1 MKGFNK
7 SVVKAWHKMVKSIH
21 WGLLWPCK
29 VVFRRFVPIDRSM
42 IVFMTK
48 RGYGCNPKYIYRELR
63 RRKLPYRMVWLVTQK
78 SQRDG
83 YPAPC
88 QCVPLRSLRGVYY
101 ASKARLWI
109 DNGVNFSV
117 HFEKRPGQLHAQT
130 MHGSLG
136 IKKLDNAIK
145 SREQGG
151 WRGRTIMRREME
163 NTDVLFS
170 NSKFEEDVFRGV
182 FWRDTPMLRLGHART
197 DILFSKDADRVASL
211 RRGLKKRYN
220 VPLKAKIA
228 LYAPTYRKGGA
239 LDLLVCSN
247 CQAICE
253 ALGRRFGGD
262 FVLLVRFHQMT
273 HGVKLGKKNRKIMFN
288 ATDYPDM
295 QELLLVSDV
304 GITDYSSWI
313 FDYVLTRRPGFLVA
327 PDADSYETSTGLC
340 YPLSETPFPV
350 AKDVEELLS
359 EISAFDDAK
368 FAARAE
374 EFLRGKQCTDDGH
387 ASERIADW
395 IVSAMSAQ

>member
-1 MKGFNK
+1 MSKFQK
-7 SVVKAWHKMVKSIH
+7 VAVKAWHKAVKSVH
-21 WGLLWPCK
+21 GGLLWPFK
-29 VVFRRFVPIDRSM
+29 ALFRRIVPIDGSM
-42 IVFMTK
+42 IAFMTK
-48 RGYGCNPKYIYRELR
+48 RGYGCNPKYIYEELR
-63 RRKLPYRMVWLVTQK
+63 RRKAPYRMVWLTTLTRK
-78 SQRDG
+78 RGG
-83 YPAPC
+83 YPAYC
-88 QCVPLRSLRGVYY
+88 HCVPLMSVRGVYY
-101 ASKARLWI
+101 AFRSRLWI

-136 IKKLDNAIK
+136 IKKLDNAVK
-145 SREQGG
+145 SRQQDGR
-151 WRGRTIMRREME
+151 RGATVLRREGE

-182 FWRDTPMLRLGHART
+182 FWRNTPMLRLGHART
-197 DILFSKDADRVASL
+197 DILFSKDTDRIASL
-211 RRGLKKRYN
+211 RRGLKKRYH
-220 VPLKAKIA
+220 VPTEARIA

-247 CQAICE
+247 CQAICD
-253 ALGRRFGGD
+253 ALSRRFGGE
-262 FVLLVRFHQMT
+262 FVLLVRFHQMM
-273 HGVKLGKKNRKIMFN
+273 HGIRLDRKDRGRMFN

-295 QELLLVSDV
+295 QELLLLADV

-350 AKDVEELLS
+350 AKDVGELLS
-359 EISAFDDAK
+359 EINAFDDAK
-368 FAARAE
+368 FAARVE

-395 IVSAMSAQ
+395 IDGALSAQ